1 MKHFFL
7 SILLLLSSTLCAGV
21 EETRNKNPS
30 YISLLVS
37 NGELKEL
44 SINNNPL
51 ILSTLQENRMLKEMK
66 VLLFPGDIIS
76 VKASTKEGVKGGIFG
91 SIKYIDENNNQIEIY
106 TGKDKWVCD
115 KSIPAEEEPN
125 NSKEGKFIWGA
136 NYQED
141 TICEVQIPCKGHSGT
156 SNDETKSNLRTD
168 NSDNQIGSE
177 IIKTPET
184 PKTEPKPEPSK
195 PEPPKPEPESTKPE
209 PEPPKPEPKPS
220 IPEPE
225 PPKPE
230 PEPSKPEPEPSN
242 PEPSKPNDEP
252 SNPGEDES
260 KKPKTKVIK
269 RRRQSTITPSR
280 SKVTTTISKPK
291 VTTHIRKPLV
301 SSIPSHII
309 KSKIKKVDYNG
320 HTYICNEN
328 RKRAY
333 RVDNGVTKCISSK
346 QQYVCTY
353 FNDIPSCVA
362 YMKSNKPKYEIID
375 KDYTKKF

>member
-7 SILLLLSSTLCAGV
+7 SILLLLSSALCAGV

-76 VKASTKEGVKGGIFG
+76 IKASTKEGVKGGIFG

-115 KSIPAEEEPN
+115 KSIPAEQEPN

-136 NYQED
+136 NFQED

-184 PKTEPKPEPSK
+184 PKPELKPEPSK
-195 PEPPKPEPESTKPE
+195 PEPPKPEPE
-209 PEPPKPEPKPS
+209 PP
-220 IPEPE
+220 
-225 PPKPE
+225 
-230 PEPSKPEPEPSN
+230 KPEPEPSN
-242 PEPSKPNDEP
+242 PEPPKPNDEP

-269 RRRQSTITPSR
+269 RKRQSTITPSR

-301 SSIPSHII
+301 SSIPFHII

-362 YMKSNKPKYEIID
+362 YMKSNKPKFEIID